1 MLPGSLLAAVLVAPS
16 VTVATRLVY
25 EGAVVRS
32 GSSSVCYL
40 NQINSSNIYSG
51 IRPVLGSAGGNVG
64 YISLYS
70 CHNVNEPDLFG
81 MRDQPLDCDNNS
93 WDFVKTKCGRR
104 LMFLW
109 SRAMGPEYRETL
121 PAGTSGVRTGETGFV
136 LLVTTYV
143 DLTLQKVDSSGL
155 EMDETSPEEAEGEV
169 VARLFVSH
177 QTPRLIVLG
186 GLDTWKT
193 YAVCHRSCL
202 GRMDKDDI
210 HIKKVSIFTG
220 SRGARGRIGVLKD
233 NGTDIEADLADERI
247 IQSPTVSAG
256 FGYFEKEVERSVRSR
271 GSDLWLECDY
281 DTELMDPAVTLL
293 GGLGQDAEHCFAV
306 LTYLQQTEVTAC
318 RSQPTEYSVLYA
330 LNMELAAQDY
340 QEYTADYYQIE
351 AFDSFYEFPD
361 YDFGKR
367 RRKRQAYKSIADPF
381 MDKFS
386 RDNRRVGGE
395 IIIPLL
401 ILCSDPSEAG
411 QVPAGQQP
419 QHQPAQ

>member
-51 IRPVLGSAGGNVG
+51 MRPVLGSAGGNVG

-109 SRAMGPEYRETL
+109 SRAMGPEYRETF

-155 EMDETSPEEAEGEV
+155 EMVETSPEEAEGV
-169 VARLFVSH
+169 
-177 QTPRLIVLG
+177 G
-186 GLDTWKT
+186 GGGG
-193 YAVCHRSCL
+193 V
-202 GRMDKDDI
+202 GRGG
-210 HIKKVSIFTG
+210 VGVG
-220 SRGARGRIGVLKD
+220 SREGYGV
-233 NGTDIEADLADERI
+233 
-247 IQSPTVSAG
+247 
-256 FGYFEKEVERSVRSR
+256 
-271 GSDLWLECDY
+271 
-281 DTELMDPAVTLL
+281 
-293 GGLGQDAEHCFAV
+293 
-306 LTYLQQTEVTAC
+306 
-318 RSQPTEYSVLYA
+318 EY
-330 LNMELAAQDY
+330 
-340 QEYTADYYQIE
+340 
-351 AFDSFYEFPD
+351 
-361 YDFGKR
+361 
-367 RRKRQAYKSIADPF
+367 
-381 MDKFS
+381 
-386 RDNRRVGGE
+386 
-395 IIIPLL
+395 
-401 ILCSDPSEAG
+401 
-411 QVPAGQQP
+411 
-419 QHQPAQ
+419 